1 MRQCLIWTMGLL
13 LLGACGTLKRLPE
26 GEKLYRGAELQWE
39 GAGAAMAAKEVS
51 AALEEVLYP
60 VPNTRVAGTYPALWL
75 HQRAQSDKKRWLAKR
90 YAPRFGEKPVLQS
103 QVRPEQL
110 TALLQNRLENEG
122 FLRHQIRYAWKVQE
136 HGATLVF
143 YIAPGEPYR
152 LAQYSW
158 WGTPD
163 SLARLLSPQLALSK
177 LQPGSRY
184 SLTAMEAER
193 ERLDVWLKNQGYYA
207 FSPDYL
213 LFKADTSVGD
223 RQFKLYL
230 SVKQA
235 TPPEALS
242 SYQLSAVEVYP
253 NVAYTDSAHSGID
266 TQRLDGL
273 VFVDGS
279 RSFRPDRLAPFVFL
293 RPGQF
298 YNRSA
303 ELTMANRLSSL
314 GNFRY
319 VTVRFDLPDSLPP
332 GLGPVP
338 MHMRIDLAPSPRRRL
353 RYETQ
358 FLSKSNNFVGPALK
372 IGYQN
377 RNLFRGGELLN
388 VDANAGFET
397 QFAGGR
403 QTGLNA
409 FEVGLKGEL
418 VFPRILSPVALGG
431 NLGYGLPRTR
441 LLSGVNL
448 LSRVNFYRLRSF
460 QAGFG
465 YQWQTNRFV
474 SHDLQ
479 PASISFTGLSRTS
492 PAFDAILAANPFL
505 RQSFEQRFIAGLVY
519 QGTFSELAEN
529 KPHRWV
535 AIVGLDAA
543 GNLPG
548 LITGSDQLFGETLAR
563 YVRLD
568 ADIRYHRVFS
578 ADRRLVLRVFGGYG
592 YSYGASPTLPYI
604 KQYFSGGPNSVRAF
618 NIRSLGPGNYRPA
631 TFDLASFFD
640 QAGDI
645 KLEANVEYRFPLVPY
660 LKGAVFADAGNIW
673 LQRPNPVLRGG
684 HFTAQWAQELGVG
697 AGFGLRIDADILVLR
712 FDFATPLR
720 KPWLPAGERWFDSFN
735 LADRA
740 WRRENLN
747 VVFAIGYPF

>member
-1 MRQCLIWTMGLL
+1 MRKHWLWLPILL

-26 GEKLYRGAELQWE
+26 GEKLYRGAELRWE
-39 GAGAAMAAKEVS
+39 GVGAAMAEREL
-51 AALEEVLYP
+51 AATLEEVLYP
-60 VPNTRVAGTYPALWL
+60 APNTSIARRYPALWL
-75 HQRAQSDKKRWLAKR
+75 YQRAQSDKKRWLAKQF
-90 YAPRFGEKPVLQS
+90 APQFGEKPVFTS
-103 QVRPEQL
+103 QVKPDQL
-110 TALLQNRLENEG
+110 AALLKNRLENEG
-122 FLRHQIRYAWKVQE
+122 FLRHSLRFEWEMHERTGK
-136 HGATLVF
+136 LVF

-163 SLARLLSPQLALSK
+163 SLARLLMPQLAVSDLK
-177 LQPGSRY
+177 AGSRY
-184 SLTAMEAER
+184 SLSAMEAER
-193 ERLDVWLKNQGYYA
+193 ERLDVFLKNQGYYA

-213 LFKADTSVGD
+213 LFRADTSLGN

-235 TPPEALS
+235 TPPEALR
-242 SYQLSAVEVYP
+242 SYRLQSVEVYP
-253 NVAYTDSAHSGID
+253 NMAFTDSAQGGSD
-266 TQRLDGL
+266 TIRTDGL
-273 VFVDGS
+273 AFVDGS
-279 RSFRPDRLAPFVFL
+279 HSFKPERLVPFVLL
-293 RPGQF
+293 RPGQL

-303 ELTMANRLSSL
+303 ELTTANRISSL

-332 GLGPVP
+332 GNGPVP
-338 MHMRIDLAPSPRRRL
+338 MNARIDLAPSPRRRL

-388 VDANAGFET
+388 VDLNGGFET

-418 VFPRILSPVALGG
+418 IFPRIVSPVDLGG
-431 NLGYGLPRTR
+431 NIGYGLARSR
-441 LLSGVNL
+441 LAAGISL
-448 LSRVNFYRLRSF
+448 LNRIQFYRLRSF
-460 QAGFG
+460 QAAWG

-474 SHDLQ
+474 THDFQ

-492 PAFDAILAANPFL
+492 TAFDDILAANPFL

-548 LITGSDQLFGETLAR
+548 LVTGSDQLFGETLAR

-578 ADRRLVLRVFGGYG
+578 ADRRLVLRIFGGYG
-592 YSYGASPTLPYI
+592 YSYGGSPTLPYI
-604 KQYFSGGPNSVRAF
+604 KQYFAGGPNSVRAF

-631 TFDLASFFD
+631 SFDLASFFD

-673 LQRPNPVLRGG
+673 LQRPNPALRGG
-684 HFTAQWAQELGVG
+684 HFTSQWAQELGVG

-712 FDFATPLR
+712 FDLATPLR
-720 KPWLPAGERWFDSFN
+720 KPWLPAGERWFDSFS

-747 VVFAIGYPF
+747 LVFAIGYPF

>member
-1 MRQCLIWTMGLL
+1 MKKQWIWLAVLL
-13 LLGACGTLKRLPE
+13 LATGCGTLKRLPE
-26 GEKLYRGAELQWE
+26 GDKLYRGAEIRWE
-39 GAGAAMAAKEVS
+39 GEGARQAEKEVA

-60 VPNTRVAGTYPALWL
+60 LPNTRFLGGYPALWL
-75 HQRAQSDKKRWLAKR
+75 YQRAQSDKRRWLAKAL
-90 YAPRFGEKPVLQS
+90 APKYGEKAVLKS

-110 TALLQNRLENEG
+110 ASLLKNRLENEG
-122 FLRHQIRYAWKVQE
+122 FFQHALRFEWEEGEQTAH
-136 HGATLVF
+136 LVF
-143 YIAPGEPYR
+143 MLSAGEPYR
-152 LAQYSW
+152 LAAYQW

-163 SLARLLSPQLALSK
+163 SLARLIQPQLGASGLK
-177 LQPGSRY
+177 PGARY
-184 SLTAMEAER
+184 SLGALEAER
-193 ERLDVWLKNQGYYA
+193 ERLDVFLKNQGYFA

-213 LFKADTSVGD
+213 LFRADTSLGT
-223 RQFKLYL
+223 RQFKLFL

-235 TPPEALS
+235 TPAEALRT
-242 SYQLSAVEVYP
+242 YRIEGVEVYT
-253 NVAYTDSAHSGID
+253 NMAFTDTAQTGID
-266 TQRLDGL
+266 TQRTDGL
-273 VFVDGS
+273 VFIDGS
-279 RSFRPDRLAPFVFL
+279 DSFKPERLQPFVLF
-293 RPGQF
+293 RPGQL
-298 YNRSA
+298 YNRAA
-303 ELTMANRLSSL
+303 ELTTANRLSSL

-332 GLGPVP
+332 GNGPVP
-338 MHMRIDLAPSPRRRL
+338 MNARIDLAPSPRRRL

-388 VDANAGFET
+388 VDLNGGFET

-418 VFPRILSPVALGG
+418 VFPRILSPVDLGG

-441 LLSGVNL
+441 LVSGVSL
-448 LSRVNFYRLRSF
+448 LNRVNFYRLRSF

-474 SHDLQ
+474 THDFQ
-479 PASISFTGLSRTS
+479 PASINFTGLSRTS
-492 PAFDAILAANPFL
+492 AAFEDILNANPFL

-535 AIVGLDAA
+535 AILGLDAA

-548 LITGSDQLFGETLAR
+548 LVTGSDQLFGETLAR
-563 YVRLD
+563 YIRLD

-578 ADRRLVLRVFGGYG
+578 RDRRLVMRVFGGYG
-592 YSYGASPTLPYI
+592 YSYGGSPTLPYI

-631 TFDLASFFD
+631 NFDLASFFD

-673 LQRPNPVLRGG
+673 LQRPNPALRGG
-684 HFTAQWAQELGVG
+684 HFTSQWAQELGVG

-720 KPWLPAGERWFDSFN
+720 KPWLPAGERWFDTFS
-735 LADRA
+735 LADRT

>member
-1 MRQCLIWTMGLL
+1 MKHRWIWLPFLL
-13 LLGACGTLKRLPE
+13 YVTACGTLKRLPE
-26 GEKLYRGAELQWE
+26 EDKLYRGAEIHWE
-39 GAGAAMAAKEVS
+39 GESARQAEKEIA

-60 VPNTRVAGTYPALWL
+60 APNTRFLGGYPALWL
-75 HQRAQSDKKRWLAKR
+75 YQRAQSNKKRWLAKK
-90 YAPRFGEKPVLQS
+90 YAPRYGEKAVLQS
-103 QVRPEQL
+103 EVRPDQL
-110 TALLQNRLENEG
+110 TKLLKNRLENEG
-122 FLRHQIRYAWKVQE
+122 YFNHALRYTWVEKESTAR
-136 HGATLVF
+136 LVF

-152 LAQYSW
+152 LVQYSW
-158 WGTPD
+158 WGIAD
-163 SLARLLSPQLALSK
+163 SLALLLQPQLNASALKS
-177 LQPGSRY
+177 GVRY
-184 SLTAMEAER
+184 SLSMLEAER
-193 ERLDVWLKNQGYYA
+193 ERLDNFLKSQGYFA

-213 LFKADTSVGD
+213 LFKADTSLGN
-223 RQFKLYL
+223 RQLKLYV

-235 TPPEALS
+235 TPAEALRT
-242 SYQLSAVEVYP
+242 YRIGQVEVYP
-253 NVAYTDSAHSGID
+253 NMANTDSAHRSID
-266 TQRLDGL
+266 TIRTDGL

-279 RSFRPDRLAPFVFL
+279 KSFKPERLQPFVLF
-293 RPGQF
+293 RPGQL

-303 ELTMANRLSSL
+303 ELSTANRLSSL

-319 VTVRFDLPDSLPP
+319 VTVRFSLPDSLPAH
-332 GLGPVP
+332 GPVS
-338 MHMRIDLAPSPRRRL
+338 MAARIDLAPAPRRRL

-372 IGYQN
+372 VGYQN

-388 VDANAGFET
+388 VDVNAGFET

-409 FEVGLKGEL
+409 FELGLKGEL
-418 VFPRILSPVALGG
+418 VFPRILSPIDLGG

-441 LLSGVNL
+441 LVAGTSL
-448 LSRVNFYRLRSF
+448 LNRVSFYRLRSF

-474 SHDLQ
+474 THDFQ
-479 PASISFTGLSRTS
+479 PAAINFTGLSRTS
-492 PAFDAILAANPFL
+492 AAFEDILNANPFL

-519 QGTFSELAEN
+519 QGTYSELAEN
-529 KPHRWV
+529 KPNRWV
-535 AIVGLDAA
+535 AIIGLDAA

-548 LITGSDQLFGETLAR
+548 LFTGSDQLFGETLAR

-578 ADRRLVLRVFGGYG
+578 RDRRLVMRVFGGYG
-592 YSYGASPTLPYI
+592 YSYSGSPTLPYI
-604 KQYFSGGPNSVRAF
+604 KQYFAGGPNSVRAF

-631 TFDLASFFD
+631 NFDLASFFD

-645 KLEANVEYRFPLVPY
+645 KLEANVEYRFPLAPY

-673 LQRPNPVLRGG
+673 LQRPNPALRGG

-697 AGFGLRIDADILVLR
+697 AGLGLRIDADILVLR
-712 FDFATPLR
+712 FDLATPLR
-720 KPWLPAGERWFDSFN
+720 KPWLPAGERWFDAIS
-735 LADRA
+735 LTDRA

-747 VVFAIGYPF
+747 LVFAIGYPF

>member
-1 MRQCLIWTMGLL
+1 MD
-13 LLGACGTLKRLPE
+13 A
-26 GEKLYRGAELQWE
+26 
-39 GAGAAMAAKEVS
+39 
-51 AALEEVLYP
+51 
-60 VPNTRVAGTYPALWL
+60 RV
-75 HQRAQSDKKRWLAKR
+75 
-90 YAPRFGEKPVLQS
+90 
-103 QVRPEQL
+103 
-110 TALLQNRLENEG
+110 
-122 FLRHQIRYAWKVQE
+122 
-136 HGATLVF
+136 
-143 YIAPGEPYR
+143 
-152 LAQYSW
+152 
-158 WGTPD
+158 
-163 SLARLLSPQLALSK
+163 
-177 LQPGSRY
+177 
-184 SLTAMEAER
+184 
-193 ERLDVWLKNQGYYA
+193 
-207 FSPDYL
+207 
-213 LFKADTSVGD
+213 
-223 RQFKLYL
+223 
-230 SVKQA
+230 
-235 TPPEALS
+235 
-242 SYQLSAVEVYP
+242 
-253 NVAYTDSAHSGID
+253 
-266 TQRLDGL
+266 
-273 VFVDGS
+273 
-279 RSFRPDRLAPFVFL
+279 
-293 RPGQF
+293 
-298 YNRSA
+298 
-303 ELTMANRLSSL
+303 
-314 GNFRY
+314 
-319 VTVRFDLPDSLPP
+319 
-332 GLGPVP
+332 
-338 MHMRIDLAPSPRRRL
+338 DLAPLPRRRL

-372 IGYQN
+372 LGYQN

-388 VDANAGFET
+388 VDLNGGFET

-418 VFPRILSPVALGG
+418 VFPRILSPIDLGG

-441 LLSGVNL
+441 LVSGVSL
-448 LSRVNFYRLRSF
+448 LNRVNFYRLRSF

-479 PASISFTGLSRTS
+479 PAAISFTGLSRTS
-492 PAFDAILAANPFL
+492 AAFDAILAANPFL

-604 KQYFSGGPNSVRAF
+604 KQYFAGGPNSVRAF

-631 TFDLASFFD
+631 NFDLASFFD

-673 LQRPNPVLRGG
+673 LQRPNPALRGG
-684 HFTAQWAQELGVG
+684 HFTSQWAQELGVG

-712 FDFATPLR
+712 FDLATPLR
-720 KPWLPAGERWFDSFN
+720 KPWLPTGERWFDSFS
-735 LADRA
+735 LADRD

-747 VVFAIGYPF
+747 LVFAIGYPF

>member
-1 MRQCLIWTMGLL
+1 MRKYGLWLPFVL
-13 LLGACGTLKRLPE
+13 LLGACGTLKRLPA

-39 GAGAAMAAKEVS
+39 GEGAATAEKELAAT
-51 AALEEVLYP
+51 LEEVLYP
-60 VPNTRVAGTYPALWL
+60 APNTRMVGSYPALWL
-75 HQRAQSDKKRWLAKR
+75 YQRAQSDKKRWLAKQF
-90 YAPRFGEKPVLQS
+90 APQFGEKPVFVS
-103 QVRPEQL
+103 QVKPDQL
-110 TALLQNRLENEG
+110 AALLKNRLENEG
-122 FLRHQIRYAWKVQE
+122 FLRHSLRYEWKMQA
-136 HGATLVF
+136 GSGKLVF
-143 YIAPGEPYR
+143 YIRPGEPYR
-152 LAQYSW
+152 LAQYQW

-163 SLARLLSPQLALSK
+163 SLARLLLPQLVLSAIK
-177 LQPGSRY
+177 PGSRY
-184 SLTAMEAER
+184 SLSAMEAER
-193 ERLDVWLKNQGYYA
+193 ERLDVFLKNQGYYA
-207 FSPDYL
+207 FSPAFL
-213 LFKADTSVGD
+213 LFRADTSMGN
-223 RQFKLYL
+223 RQFRLYL

-235 TPPEALS
+235 TPPEALRT
-242 SYQLSAVEVYP
+242 YRLQKVQVYP
-253 NVAYTDSAHSGID
+253 NMAFTDSARSGID
-266 TQRLDGL
+266 TQRTDGL

-279 RSFRPDRLAPFVFL
+279 RSFKPERLAPFVLL
-293 RPGQF
+293 RPGQL

-303 ELTMANRLSSL
+303 ELTMANRISSL

-319 VTVRFDLPDSLPP
+319 VTVRFDLPDSLPL

-338 MHMRIDLAPSPRRRL
+338 MDARVDLAPLPRRRL

-372 IGYQN
+372 LGYQN

-388 VDANAGFET
+388 VDLNGGFET

-418 VFPRILSPVALGG
+418 VFPRILSPVSLGG

-441 LLSGVNL
+441 LVSGVSL
-448 LSRVNFYRLRSF
+448 LNRVNFYRLRSF

-479 PASISFTGLSRTS
+479 PAAISFTGLSRTS
-492 PAFDAILAANPFL
+492 AAFDAILAANPFL

-548 LITGSDQLFGETLAR
+548 LFTGSDQLFGETLAR

-604 KQYFSGGPNSVRAF
+604 KQYFAGGPNSVRAF

-631 TFDLASFFD
+631 NFDLASFFD

-673 LQRPNPVLRGG
+673 LQRPNPALRGG
-684 HFTAQWAQELGVG
+684 HFTSQWAQELGVG

-720 KPWLPAGERWFDSFN
+720 KPWLPAGERWFDSFS

>member
-1 MRQCLIWTMGLL
+1 MRKHWLWLPILL
-13 LLGACGTLKRLPE
+13 LLGACGTLKRLPA
-26 GEKLYRGAELQWE
+26 GEKLYRGAELRWE
-39 GAGAAMAAKEVS
+39 GEGTAIAKKELT

-60 VPNTRVAGTYPALWL
+60 ATNTRVLGSYPALWL
-75 HQRAQSDKKRWLAKR
+75 YQRAQSDKKRWLAKEF
-90 YAPRFGEKPVLQS
+90 APRFGEKPVLVSEVKAQ
-103 QVRPEQL
+103 QL
-110 TALLQNRLENEG
+110 AALLKNRLENEG
-122 FLRHQIRYAWKVQE
+122 FLRHSLRFEWEMHERTGK
-136 HGATLVF
+136 LVF

-163 SLARLLSPQLALSK
+163 SLARLLMPQLAASGLK
-177 LQPGSRY
+177 AGSRY
-184 SLTAMEAER
+184 SLSAMEAER
-193 ERLDVWLKNQGYYA
+193 ERLDVFLKNQGYYA

-213 LFKADTSVGD
+213 LFKADTSVGN

-235 TPPEALS
+235 TPAEALR
-242 SYQLSAVEVYP
+242 SYRLQSVEVYP
-253 NVAYTDSAHSGID
+253 NMAFTDSARTGID
-266 TQRLDGL
+266 TQRTNEL

-279 RSFRPDRLAPFVFL
+279 RSFKPERLAPFVLL
-293 RPGQF
+293 RPGQL

-303 ELTMANRLSSL
+303 ELTTANRISSL

-332 GLGPVP
+332 GNGPVP
-338 MHMRIDLAPSPRRRL
+338 MNARIDLAPSPRRRL

-388 VDANAGFET
+388 VDLNGGFET

-418 VFPRILSPVALGG
+418 IFPRIVSPVDLGG
-431 NLGYGLPRTR
+431 NIGYGLARSR
-441 LLSGVNL
+441 LAAGISL
-448 LSRVNFYRLRSF
+448 LNRIQFYRLRSF
-460 QAGFG
+460 QAAWG

-474 SHDLQ
+474 THDFQ

-492 PAFDAILAANPFL
+492 TAFDDILAANPFL

-548 LITGSDQLFGETLAR
+548 LITGSDQLLGETLAR

-578 ADRRLVLRVFGGYG
+578 DDRRLVLRIFGGYG

-604 KQYFSGGPNSVRAF
+604 KQYFAGGPNSVRAF

-631 TFDLASFFD
+631 NFDLASFFD

-673 LQRPNPVLRGG
+673 LQRPNPALRGG
-684 HFTAQWAQELGVG
+684 HFTSQWAQELGVG

-712 FDFATPLR
+712 FDLATPLR
-720 KPWLPAGERWFDSFN
+720 KPWLPAGERWFDSFS

-747 VVFAIGYPF
+747 LVFAIGYPF